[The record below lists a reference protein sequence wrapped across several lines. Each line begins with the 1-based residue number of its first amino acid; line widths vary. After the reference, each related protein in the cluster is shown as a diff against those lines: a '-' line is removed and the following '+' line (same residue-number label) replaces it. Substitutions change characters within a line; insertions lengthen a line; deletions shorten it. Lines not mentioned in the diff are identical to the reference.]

1 MIFLFAHALGVK
13 GHREGR
19 SAGEQGREIFKTRM
33 QNTCLNI
40 GQFWIWCRTVAALKG
55 LRKRNSVPTTASDWR
70 NGGTCK
76 NFAHTHTHAVVPLG
90 AHCPMHAWADVVLSF
105 PCRHAGISYNGFVGY
120 RGDDGRPGNCSN
132 FEKLNL
138 LACMANAI
146 IHRTLAYV
154 ATFGSSRGIFRRT
167 CTSTHIVTTMPF
179 ADRGSMV
186 RLLVDSHLPKVG
198 S

>member
-1 MIFLFAHALGVK
+1 MQDSGSSEGPPEKKLRADDRQWLEKWRQKILWCLSTFSHA
-13 GHREGR
+13 
-19 SAGEQGREIFKTRM
+19 
-33 QNTCLNI
+33 
-40 GQFWIWCRTVAALKG
+40 
-55 LRKRNSVPTTASDWR
+55 
-70 NGGTCK
+70 CK
-76 NFAHTHTHAVVPLG
+76 NFAHTWRHAVVPLG

-105 PCRHAGISYNGFVGY
+105 PCRHAGINYNGFVGY

-146 IHRTLAYV
+146 IHRTHAYV

-167 CTSTHIVTTMPF
+167 CTSTHIVTTVPF

-186 RLLVDSHLPKVG
+186 RLLVDSHLLKVG

>member
-1 MIFLFAHALGVK
+1 MQDSGSSEGPPEKKLRADDRQWLEKWRQKLLWCLSTFSHA
-13 GHREGR
+13 
-19 SAGEQGREIFKTRM
+19 
-33 QNTCLNI
+33 
-40 GQFWIWCRTVAALKG
+40 
-55 LRKRNSVPTTASDWR
+55 
-70 NGGTCK
+70 CK
-76 NFAHTHTHAVVPLG
+76 NFAHTWRHAVVPLG

-120 RGDDGRPGNCSN
+120 RGDDGRPGNCNSTC
-132 FEKLNL
+132 LH
-138 LACMANAI
+138 AWPMQS
-146 IHRTLAYV
+146 HAYV